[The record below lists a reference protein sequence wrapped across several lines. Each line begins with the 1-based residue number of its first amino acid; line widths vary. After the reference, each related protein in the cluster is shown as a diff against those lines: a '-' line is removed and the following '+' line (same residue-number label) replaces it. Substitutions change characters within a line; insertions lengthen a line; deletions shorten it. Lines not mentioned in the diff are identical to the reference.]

1 MPDPIYLLDD
11 RKMQEFIAN
20 GFTTIKVNLPPEFHE
35 EIYRKTDEV
44 FEKEGNPG
52 NNVLPRVPEIQTVF
66 DQPEVRGAFTSIL
79 GPGYTMHTHRHCHF
93 NKPNGPGGG
102 WHKDSYWGYYKLRY
116 HRNRWAMA
124 FYYPQDVELINGPTG
139 VIPHTHCYMDRL
151 KNPDEAGVSVCG
163 EAGTIAIVHFD
174 IWHRAM
180 PNQVDTRRY
189 MMKFQFTRMSEPRRP
204 EWNHNDEAWS
214 NTDVGNRHPFV
225 WNSIWEWSRG
235 LNANGHVGN
244 VDALTRTLQEA
255 DEPARLN
262 AAYELA
268 ATGEPAVGPLAR
280 ALQSADDSVKL
291 NAAYALA
298 AVGEPAVSE
307 LAGALKHKDEKV
319 RGHAAFALGDAGPA
333 AAEAVSALAN
343 TMDDPSEWVRHHA
356 AEALGTIAGNPDEA
370 VPALAKA
377 LKDDDV
383 QVRYNSAY
391 SLARFGAD
399 AEPAI
404 PALHEALQDENRY
417 ASGHAA
423 VALQYIGTPE
433 SLNVLLDHLST
444 ARWCPITTREDLY

>member
-1 MPDPIYLLDD
+1 MLDSKYLLDD

-44 FEKEGNPG
+44 FENEGNPG
-52 NNVLPRVPEIQTVF
+52 NNVLPRIPEIQTVF

-79 GPGYTMHTHRHCHF
+79 GPDHAMHTHRHCHF
-93 NKPNGPGGG
+93 NKPNGQGGG

-151 KNPDEAGVSVCG
+151 KNPDDAGVSVCG

-180 PNQVDTRRY
+180 PNLVDKRRY

-235 LNANGHVGN
+235 LNANGHAGN
-244 VDALTRTLQEA
+244 VDALTRTLREA

-268 ATGEPAVGPLAR
+268 AIGEPAVGPLAR
-280 ALQSADDSVKL
+280 ALQSGADSVRL

-298 AVGEPAVSE
+298 AVGEPAVPE
-307 LAGALKHKDEKV
+307 LVGALKHEDEKV

-333 AAEAVSALAN
+333 AADAVSALAN

-356 AEALGTIAGNPDEA
+356 AEALGTIAGNPDET
-370 VPALAKA
+370 VPALARA
-377 LKDDDV
+377 LKDDDG
-383 QVRYNSAY
+383 QVRYNAAY
-391 SLARFGAD
+391 ALARFGAD
-399 AEPAI
+399 AESAI
-404 PALHEALQDENRY
+404 PALNEALQDENRY
-417 ASGHAA
+417 TSGHAA

-433 SLNVLLDHLST
+433 SLEVLLDHLAT